1 MNRREAL
8 RAMGNGFGMLGLAS
22 LLGSEASA
30 GPLDP
35 RAPHFP
41 AKAKRVIF
49 IFLNGGPSQVDTFD
63 PKPALTKYHG
73 TQMPGNDR
81 KAGQDGGTLLKSPF
95 AFRKYGQSGIEV
107 SELFQ
112 QVAECIEDL

>member
-8 RAMGNGFGMLGLAS
+8 RSLGNGFGMLGLAS

-30 GPLDP
+30 GSLDP

-73 TQMPGNDR
+73 EEMPGR
-81 KAGQDGGTLLKSPF
+81 GGKARQEPRTLLKSHS
-95 AFRKYGQSGIEV
+95 AFSKSGQRGLEV
-107 SELFQ
+107 SELF
-112 QVAECIEDL
+112 AETAE